1 MFGPNEMF
9 SPTKKRRSKRT
20 KTPKRATPKKKLK
33 TPVKKKTPSKS
44 RGKSKSAKKKTP
56 KQRRSSS
63 KKNATAKH
71 AVPTVASSWLDR
83 LQRSAQQS
91 EIDHTNTST
100 EKFLLYCIGQ
110 AVFIQLV
117 ASQISPRFT
126 AMAVWGTGSHWCGYI
141 LSLLLGTNKHYDI
154 TEDISILAMLWWSY
168 SSIEGGE
175 PSVRQKT
182 VYICATIWCLRLV
195 AFVGYRIFARG
206 SDFRFDKLMADRAY
220 SFFAW
225 TSGGTWC
232 FINFF
237 ALWRLADLSPE
248 YTRTRLDALDL
259 IGFFLF
265 LCGFVI
271 ETVADLQKYSFNSKF
286 AAGKNNN
293 WISDGLW
300 GWSRHPNYCGEIIL
314 WLGLSLV
321 SIGGMD
327 KLKDISVGGALIIAI
342 TPVWSL
348 VFLLFTSLMLLE
360 KRADKKW
367 GRLKRYQEYK
377 KNVPVLFPGL

>member
-1 MFGPNEMF
+1 MF

-141 LSLLLGTNKHYDI
+141 LSLLL
-154 TEDISILAMLWWSY
+154 
-168 SSIEGGE
+168 
-175 PSVRQKT
+175 
-182 VYICATIWCLRLV
+182 
-195 AFVGYRIFARG
+195 
-206 SDFRFDKLMADRAY
+206 
-220 SFFAW
+220 
-225 TSGGTWC
+225 
-232 FINFF
+232 
-237 ALWRLADLSPE
+237 AL
-248 YTRTRLDALDL
+248 Y
-259 IGFFLF
+259 
-265 LCGFVI
+265 
-271 ETVADLQKYSFNSKF
+271 
-286 AAGKNNN
+286 
-293 WISDGLW
+293 
-300 GWSRHPNYCGEIIL
+300 
-314 WLGLSLV
+314 
-321 SIGGMD
+321 
-327 KLKDISVGGALIIAI
+327 
-342 TPVWSL
+342 
-348 VFLLFTSLMLLE
+348 
-360 KRADKKW
+360 
-367 GRLKRYQEYK
+367 
-377 KNVPVLFPGL
+377 